1 MSAVTLIDH
10 VRWRAMTRL
19 RIAALLAAAVLTG
32 GTGMAT
38 ASAQTACADLGGA
51 LDAEQSCKVHAA
63 TPEYTVD
70 FSFPAGYPD
79 EPAVSAYL
87 IQTRDGFVNVS
98 EMPGS
103 RGLPYVLDAK
113 GTAYH
118 SGLAPRGTQSMVLE
132 IYQNVGGAHPQT
144 WYRAFNYDLAAR
156 APITFDTLF
165 RPGTR
170 PLDIVFPVVQSQLQ
184 SSTGIDAPVLPAD
197 GLDPQNY
204 QNFAVTDDSVIFFF
218 GQGELLP
225 EAAGATQATVPRAV
239 LAPVLALP

>member
-1 MSAVTLIDH
+1 
-10 VRWRAMTRL
+10 MTRISP
-19 RIAALLAAAVLTG
+19 IAALLTAAVLTG
-32 GTGMAT
+32 WAGTPV

-51 LDAEQSCKVHAA
+51 LDASQSCQVHDA
-63 TPEYTVD
+63 TPAYTLD
-70 FSFPAGYPD
+70 YSFPAGYPD
-79 EPAVSAYL
+79 EQAVAAYL
-87 IQTRDGFVNVS
+87 TQTRDGFVNVS

-118 SGLAPRGTQSMVLE
+118 SGLAPRGTQSLVLE
-132 IYQNVGGAHPQT
+132 VYQNVGGAHPQT
-144 WYRAFNYDLAAR
+144 WFKAFNYDLAAK

-170 PLDIVFPVVQSQLQ
+170 PLDVVYPAVQNQLQ
-184 SSTGIDAPVLPAD
+184 TATGMDQPVLPGD

-204 QNFAVTDDSVIFFF
+204 QNFAITDDSVIFFF

-225 EAAGATQATVPRAV
+225 EAAGATQATIPRTV
-239 LAPVLALP
+239 LAPILAMP

>member
-1 MSAVTLIDH
+1 
-10 VRWRAMTRL
+10 MTRAL
-19 RIAALLAAAVLTG
+19 SVAALLTATVLSG
-32 GTGMAT
+32 WAGTGV

-51 LDAEQSCKVHAA
+51 LNAEQSCQVHSS
-63 TPEYTVD
+63 TPRYTVD

-79 EPAVSAYL
+79 EQAVSAYL
-87 IQTRDGFVNVS
+87 TQTRDGFVNVS

-118 SGLAPRGTQSMVLE
+118 SGLAPRGTQSLVLE
-132 IYQNVGGAHPQT
+132 VYQNVGGAHPQT
-144 WYRAFNYDLAAR
+144 WFKAFTYDLGTR

-170 PLDIVFPVVQSQLQ
+170 PMDLVFPAVQRDLQ
-184 SSTGIDAPVLPAD
+184 DKTGVDQPVLAGD
-197 GLDPQNY
+197 GLDPQRY
-204 QNFAVTDDSVIFFF
+204 QNFAVTDDAVIFFF

-239 LAPVLALP
+239 LAPILAI

>member
-1 MSAVTLIDH
+1 MS
-10 VRWRAMTRL
+10 RAEKGSSRS
-19 RIAALLAAAVLTG
+19 LLTATVLTG
-32 GTGMAT
+32 WTGTPV

-51 LDAEQSCKVHAA
+51 LNSEQSCQVHAA
-63 TPEYTVD
+63 TAEYTVE

-79 EPAVSAYL
+79 EQAVSAYL
-87 IQTRDGFVNVS
+87 TQTRDGFIHVS
-98 EMPGS
+98 EMPGA

-118 SGLAPRGTQSMVLE
+118 SGLAPRGTQSLVLE
-132 IYQNVGGAHPQT
+132 VYQNVGGTHPQT
-144 WYRAFNYDLAAR
+144 WFRAFNYDLGAR

-170 PLDIVFPVVQSQLQ
+170 PLDVVYPAVQRDLQ
-184 SSTGIDAPVLPAD
+184 AKTGIDQPVLPAD

-204 QNFAVTDDSVIFFF
+204 QNFAVTDEAVIFFF

-225 EAAGATQATVPRAV
+225 AAAGAIQASVPRAA
-239 LAPVLALP
+239 LAPILTV